1 MSFIPSHTPAT
12 FKIPKVK
19 VWHGLDTENIMYHTY
34 KCFKTVADTVKQHL
48 RKFGWYTWHDNYL
61 TIG

>member
-1 MSFIPSHTPAT
+1 MSLIPSHTPSQTYST

-19 VWHGLDTENIMYHTY
+19 ILQDLINNNMTYDTY

-48 RKFGWYTWHDNYL
+48 RKFK
-61 TIG
+61 